1 MRRVTLKRPFTGGMI
16 TDVPAHDLGP
26 TYSPFIQD
34 GFVPNG
40 VLRQR
45 AGWAYDGTTAD
56 VADNLVSVRRNSFVL
71 ADVTRTMTCDDD
83 GDIYIHNNASSGT
96 LLLSGDVEYLPRCVY
111 NDQLIWCAQDGLTP
125 LRLHSGAIISGTM
138 DDNVG
143 SGVANYGSDEATIVD
158 TAFSSAPG
166 VGAYLVGRIITAAED
181 VPLWIRAVES
191 STTSHLLEG
200 VRANGDTF
208 FSCTAEAFGYT
219 FPCVAIYNA
228 GTATTNGSG
237 SITGYGTKWQSGQV
251 ALRSTVSAGPDGLVI
266 VPPARDSEFFS
277 LEGVTSDTATGGGG
291 GSGVA
296 ITDKSNYTL
305 VRRCNWTDA
314 AAHKGSLW
322 GSGNAFYPNRV
333 YVSPPGWLP
342 AFPPGASI
350 PFTPDAAASWSSS
363 NANDYL
369 LDFIDIPSVYD
380 GDNVIAIL
388 PSASPLLVLKRKA
401 VYGVFGSFPNFS
413 VDMVADGIGCI
424 DIRSAWSYDE
434 GQFWAG
440 ETGIF
445 WYRNGQITDLT
456 AGRINREWRELARD
470 FDYGTSDYCTLG
482 LSQGY
487 LIVHITT
494 GGGTTQRTYQCNLA
508 DGAWSRISNFTPRF
522 MFTSRI
528 PGEQEKLLA
537 VSNARQGR
545 VIDFAPAL
553 NGEGTAKDDA
563 GSGPRLQAYTPE
575 GMDGSSIDDDTRLID
590 LAVHANVYDS
600 GASGSTSMAVS
611 VVTQDALTSSGTTTT
626 TLADID
632 SDTTDRLDRHYYRS
646 VNKRGRRHQ
655 VRFDVDTTGT
665 DAASTKVEIHQI
677 DATFRETRGR
687 T

>member
-1 MRRVTLKRPFTGGMI
+1 MKRVTIKHPFIGGMV

-56 VADNLVSVRRNSFVL
+56 VADNLVGVYRGQFVL
-71 ADVTRTMTCDDD
+71 ADSTQTITVDDD
-83 GDIYIHNNASSGT
+83 GDVFIHNASSSGT
-96 LLLSGDVEYLPRCVY
+96 SLYSGTVVYLPRCIY
-111 NDQLIWCAQDGLTP
+111 KDELWLCAQDGVTP
-125 LRLHSGAIISGTM
+125 ALRFSGASQTSTDSVSVQTVADQGIVSRYTGSGTFGAATM
-138 DDNVG
+138 PGQYQELWAETSADTPPIVWPRVLE
-143 SGVANYGSDEATIVD
+143 VA
-158 TAFSSAPG
+158 
-166 VGAYLVGRIITAAED
+166 
-181 VPLWIRAVES
+181 
-191 STTSHLLEG
+191 STTSLTIEDM
-200 VRANGDTF
+200 RASSTDAHN
-208 FSCTAEAFGYT
+208 YT
-219 FPCVAIYNA
+219 PPSSYGMGFPCVNFYNA
-228 GTATTNGSG
+228 GTVTLDAGANTATGT
-237 SITGYGTKWQSGQV
+237 GTKW
-251 ALRSTVSAGPDGLVI
+251 STA
-266 VPPARDSEFFS
+266 
-277 LEGVTSDTATGGGG
+277 GVTFRDAILVMPTTADAICLD
-291 GSGVA
+291 GSNPSSETLLSV
-296 ITDKSNYTL
+296 ITSKSYSNSSYAML
-305 VRRCNWTDA
+305 RRMPFKDM
-314 AAHKGSLW
+314 AAHKGSVW
-322 GSGNAFYPNRV
+322 GTGVAQYPSRV
-333 YVSPPGWLP
+333 YVGPPNWNPAYPPGFTLP
-342 AFPPGASI
+342 VDPTVAFE
-350 PFTPDAAASWSSS
+350 SS
-363 NANDYL
+363 NSNDFL
-369 LDFIDIPSVYD
+369 LDFVDVPSATD

-388 PSASPLLVLKRKA
+388 SSPNPLLVLKRKA

-456 AGRINREWRELARD
+456 AGRINREWRELTRD

-563 GSGPRLQAYTPE
+563 GSGPRMQAYTPE

-611 VVTQDALTSSGTTTT
+611 VVTQDALTDSGTTTT
-626 TLADID
+626 TLTDID